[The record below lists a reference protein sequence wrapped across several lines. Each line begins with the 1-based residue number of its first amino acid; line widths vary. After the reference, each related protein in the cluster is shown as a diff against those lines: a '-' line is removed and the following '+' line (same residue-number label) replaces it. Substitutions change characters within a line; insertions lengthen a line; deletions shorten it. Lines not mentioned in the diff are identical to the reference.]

1 MSRLTEVLGSLRES
15 GRKAVIPYVVAGDP
29 TEALTVPLLQA
40 LVASGA
46 DVLEVGVPFSD
57 PMSEGPT
64 IQKGHE
70 RALAGGTSLRSTL
83 AIIAEFRKHNQDT
96 PIVLMGY
103 ANPLER
109 LGYSVIA
116 NLCADAGVDGLITV
130 DLPPEEVEAMNRE
143 LQRVDIDNIFL
154 ISPTTS
160 DERVATITA
169 QASGFIYYV
178 ALKGVTGAGHLDT
191 AAVESHLSLIR
202 QHTDLPI
209 AVGFGIKDG
218 ETAGTVAKCSDAV
231 VVGSALVDC
240 IADAAASGS
249 DHDNVIQVGAKLISE
264 IRSGVNLATSQQ

>member
-116 NLCADAGVDGLITV
+116 DLCADAGVDGLITV

-191 AAVESHLSLIR
+191 ASVESHLSLIR
-202 QHTDLPI
+202 QHTDLHI

>member
-1 MSRLTEVLGSLRES
+1 MSRLTEVFGSLRES

-116 NLCADAGVDGLITV
+116 DLCADAGVDGLITV

-143 LQRVDIDNIFL
+143 LQRVEIDNIFL

-169 QASGFIYYV
+169 LASGFIYYV

-191 AAVESHLSLIR
+191 AAVESHLRLIR

-240 IADAAASGS
+240 IADAAASGL
-249 DHDNVIQVGAKLISE
+249 DHDKVIQVGAKLISE

>member
-29 TEALTVPLLQA
+29 TEALTVPLLHA

-83 AIIAEFRKHNQDT
+83 AIIAAFRLHDQET

-116 NLCADAGVDGLITV
+116 DLCADAGVDGLITV

-191 AAVESHLSLIR
+191 AAVESHLDLIR

-240 IADAAASGS
+240 IADAAASGLE
-249 DHDNVIQVGAKLISE
+249 HDNVVQAGGKLISE

>member
-83 AIIAEFRKHNQDT
+83 TIITEFRKHNQET
-96 PIVLMGY
+96 PVVLMGY

-116 NLCADAGVDGLITV
+116 DLCADAGVDGLITV

-191 AAVESHLSLIR
+191 AAVESHLRLIR

-240 IADAAASGS
+240 IADAAASGL
-249 DHDNVIQVGAKLISE
+249 DHDKVIQVGAKLISE

>member
-83 AIIAEFRKHNQDT
+83 TIITEFRKHNQET

-116 NLCADAGVDGLITV
+116 DLCADAGVDGLITV

-191 AAVESHLSLIR
+191 AAVESHLRLIR

-240 IADAAASGS
+240 IADAAASGL
-249 DHDNVIQVGAKLISE
+249 DHDKVIRVGAKLISE